1 MVGGPQ
7 AWRGSLWGA
16 PTVGA
21 KAKDQEAGLVP
32 ANSGTGGFPG
42 AVPSSWD
49 RVLWRRQPYPDNY
62 VDASFLSQLRTN
74 ATAQFPR
81 FLSIA
86 LFSLNILQQ
95 LCIVVLFVSLFVHL
109 YHGTIDA
116 SVLVWVSVGVT
127 GLLACAG
134 TGYPL
139 SLKQSIPGVLVLSF
153 TLYSLSP
160 VVRTFSEATTSDS
173 VWACAAVLFFGHL
186 AFADYR
192 MNASSLAQLAS
203 TISLN
208 MGMCAS
214 VVLSSRLR
222 VDLDVFALLLVALQ
236 LFALYPL
243 LRTRVYQRFGCVY
256 TEDGYSIPCASIPLT
271 IALLG
276 TSMYAMLPH
285 SRLVALYLHP
295 IVTVFVGLLCP
306 LWMRYTQRWKREM
319 RGPWDE
325 AVVGPSGVAAP

>member
-1 MVGGPQ
+1 M
-7 AWRGSLWGA
+7 
-16 PTVGA
+16 
-21 KAKDQEAGLVP
+21 
-32 ANSGTGGFPG
+32 
-42 AVPSSWD
+42 
-49 RVLWRRQPYPDNY
+49 LWRRQPYPDNY
-62 VDASFLSQLRTN
+62 VDASFLGQLRTN

-86 LFSLNILQQ
+86 LSSMSILQQ
-95 LCIVVLFVSLFVHL
+95 LCIVMLFVALFVHL
-109 YHGTIDA
+109 YLGTVDA
-116 SVLVWVSVGVT
+116 SVLVWASVAMT
-127 GLLACAG
+127 GLFACAG
-134 TGYPL
+134 AGYPF
-139 SLKQSIPGVLVLSF
+139 SLNQSLPGVLVLSF

-173 VWACAAVLFFGHL
+173 VWACAAVLFCGHL

-192 MNASSLAQLAS
+192 MNTSSLAQLAS

-222 VDLDVFALLLVALQ
+222 LDLDVFALLLVALQ
-236 LFALYPL
+236 LFAIYPL
-243 LRTRVYQRFGCVY
+243 LRTRLYGRFRYVC
-256 TEDGYSIPCASIPLT
+256 TSDGYHIPCASIPLT
-271 IALLG
+271 IALFVA
-276 TSMYAMLPH
+276 SIYAMLPH

-295 IVTVFVGLLCP
+295 MLVAFVGILCP

-325 AVVGPSGVAAP
+325 AVVTMAGPA